1 MAKKKGNLRRQ
12 MPIMRPHAAGM
23 DIGAEE
29 IYVAVPSDHSE
40 EPVRYFSTFTCEL
53 HALADWLQQC
63 GIDTVAME
71 STGVYWIPIFQILES
86 RGLEVFLVNAH
97 YLKSVPGRKSDVSDC
112 QWIQYLHSVGLLQG
126 SFRPPDKICA
136 VRTLWRHRQS
146 VLQMA
151 AEHILHMQKALSLM
165 NVQIHHVL
173 SDITGLSGLAI
184 LDAILAGER
193 DCLKLA
199 QLCHPSIKSPRDKI
213 AQALEGDYRQE
224 HLFVLKQSLAGYRY
238 YQDRIVELD
247 REIQTLMKEVGDP
260 TPCEE
265 ALPTRTKRTKYQR
278 QVNDPAFDLRHE
290 LYRIAG
296 VDLTDIPGV
305 STLTAQVILTEI
317 GPDVSRFRN
326 ASAFASWLG
335 LCPEKRV
342 SGGKMLSCK
351 TRKVKSRAAIALRLG
366 AHSLCRAKGYFGEF
380 FRRMRARLGA
390 PQATTATAHKLARII
405 YHVLRTKT
413 PYNESIFYECDEQA
427 RQRNESR
434 LRKKAAEMGFHLVPN
449 ATQAS

>member
-1 MAKKKGNLRRQ
+1 MANKKERRDRQ
-12 MPIMRPHAAGM
+12 MPVMRPHAAGM

-29 IYVAVPSDHSE
+29 IYVTIPSDHDDQ
-40 EPVRYFSTFTCEL
+40 PVRSFSTFTCDL
-53 HALADWLQQC
+53 HALADWLQHC

-71 STGVYWIPIFQILES
+71 STGVYWIPIFQILEA

-97 YLKSVPGRKSDVSDC
+97 YLKSVPGRKGDVSDC

-146 VLQMA
+146 FLQMA
-151 AEHILHMQKALSLM
+151 AEHILHMQKSLSQM

-199 QLCHPSIKSPRDKI
+199 RLCHPGVKSPREKV
-213 AQALEGDYRQE
+213 AQALEGNYRPE
-224 HLFVLKQSLAGYRY
+224 HLFVLRQSLAGYRY
-238 YQDRIVELD
+238 YQDRIAELD
-247 REIQTLMKEVGDP
+247 REIQQSMRDVTSSHEVP
-260 TPCEE
+260 TQAPN
-265 ALPTRTKRTKYQR
+265 RTKRTRYQR
-278 QVNDPAFDLRHE
+278 QANDPAFDLRAE

-305 STLTAQVILTEI
+305 STLTAQVLLSEI

-342 SGGKMLSCK
+342 SGGKVLSCK
-351 TRKVKSRAAIALRLG
+351 TRKVKSRAALALRLG
-366 AHSLCRAKGYFGEF
+366 AHSLCRAKDYFGEF
-380 FRRMRARLGA
+380 FRRMRAKLGA
-390 PQATTATAHKLARII
+390 AQATTATAHKLARVI
-405 YHVLRTKT
+405 YHVLRTKGAL
-413 PYNESIFYECDEQA
+413 Y
-427 RQRNESR
+427 
-434 LRKKAAEMGFHLVPN
+434 
-449 ATQAS
+449 